1 MNDENLPAQCH
12 PIIKPKKKKTGPA
25 LSTMKKEQLIDEC
38 KKLGLDTT
46 GKVAELRERLKGA
59 TRPESVEDIF
69 KKYERDI
76 NK

>member
-1 MNDENLPAQCH
+1 
-12 PIIKPKKKKTGPA
+12 
-25 LSTMKKEQLIDEC
+25 MKKEQLIDEC